1 MCPAKIVIDLFKDP
15 VYPAFR
21 DSLTNPHRSVG
32 IFISILTKFKQKGGI
47 PMVRFIPY
55 EKLPKKKQQELDRQK
70 RGSWNGVNPVTRKPE
85 DSKVYNRQKAQSW
98 KKDNSDALLFIEREK
113 SGVFR
118 KISDCRIRFFTG
130 P

>member
-1 MCPAKIVIDLFKDP
+1 
-15 VYPAFR
+15 
-21 DSLTNPHRSVG
+21 
-32 IFISILTKFKQKGGI
+32 
-47 PMVRFIPY
+47 MVRFISY
-55 EKLPKKKQQELDRQK
+55 EKLPKKKQHELDRQK